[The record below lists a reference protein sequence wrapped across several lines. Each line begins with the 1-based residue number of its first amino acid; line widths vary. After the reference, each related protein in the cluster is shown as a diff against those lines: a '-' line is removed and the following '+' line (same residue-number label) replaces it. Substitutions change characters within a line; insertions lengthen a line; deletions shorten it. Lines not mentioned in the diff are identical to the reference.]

1 MKHGVHTRGWTL
13 LAMLVIISLVV
24 SGCAQVLA
32 SSKPHAA
39 AATPTP
45 VAVEETSTTPTEETS
60 EETPSLADAQAIVA
74 AQETVL
80 SHIYETVLPS
90 VVHIRVVQKVEQSP
104 EVPSWGFG
112 FPGIPGFP
120 YPYPGIPRTPQEF
133 YRRGEGSGFVWDKE
147 GHIVTNNHVV
157 EDADRVEVV
166 FADHSVAEAE
176 VLGTDPDSDLA
187 VIKVDVPAERLKPVT
202 LGDSDALK
210 VGQMAIAIGNPFG
223 QEFTM
228 TSGIISALGRTIRS
242 GASPFSIPEVIQ
254 TDAAI
259 NPGNSGGP
267 LLDRMG
273 RVIGINAMIIS
284 RSGANAGIGFA
295 IPINIAK
302 MVVPDLIEKGTYE
315 YAWLGITGA
324 NLVPEVAELMGLPKD
339 THGALV
345 INVAKDS
352 PADKAGLR
360 GSDKTLKVE
369 GAEYQFGGDV
379 IISINGQPV
388 KGMDDLIAYLV
399 KNTRPGDKVTLE
411 VIRAKGQREKLTV
424 TLEPRPRR
432 HQKRSPQE

>member
-1 MKHGVHTRGWTL
+1 MGRKRL
-13 LAMLVIISLVV
+13 LSLVV
-24 SGCAQVLA
+24 MVVMSLVVTGCAGSLA
-32 SSKPHAA
+32 VTPASTAA
-39 AATPTP
+39 QTSATPTP
-45 VAVEETSTTPTEETS
+45 SPVVTRSATTI
-60 EETPSLADAQAIVA
+60 AAMDAQAVVA
-74 AQETVL
+74 AQEAVL
-80 SHIYETVLPS
+80 NQVYETVLPS
-90 VVHIRVVQKVEQSP
+90 VVHIRVVQKVEQVP
-104 EVPSWGFG
+104 EAPRYGFG
-112 FPGIPGFP
+112 FPFLLP
-120 YPYPGIPRTPQEF
+120 YPQSPQEF
-133 YRRGEGSGFVWDKE
+133 YRRGEGSGFVWDSK

-157 EDADRVEVV
+157 QDADRVEVV
-166 FADHSVAEAE
+166 FADHSVADAK

-284 RSGANAGIGFA
+284 RSGASAGIGFA

-302 MVVPDLIEKGTYE
+302 KIVPDLIEKGVYE
-315 YAWLGITGA
+315 YAWLGITGSDLA
-324 NLVPEVAELMGLPKD
+324 PDVVDLMELPKD
-339 THGALV
+339 TRGALV
-345 INVAKDS
+345 IDVAKGS

-369 GAEYQFGGDV
+369 GVEYKFGGDV
-379 IISINGQPV
+379 IVSINGQPIYS
-388 KGMDDLIAYLV
+388 MEDLIAYLV
-399 KNTRPGDKVTLE
+399 KYTRPGDKVTLGL
-411 VIRAKGQREKLTV
+411 IRPKGRHETVTV
-424 TLEPRPRR
+424 TLAPRPRL
-432 HQKRSPQE
+432 KRSNAPK

>member
-1 MKHGVHTRGWTL
+1 MKGWL
-13 LAMLVIISLVV
+13 SRQGLIMISLFIVA
-24 SGCAQVLA
+24 SLAITGCTQTLA
-32 SSKPHAA
+32 LSEPSAA
-39 AATPTP
+39 AATPTAAP
-45 VAVEETSTTPTEETS
+45 TVEASPTPTPAAETMAL
-60 EETPSLADAQAIVA
+60 PDAQAIVA
-74 AQETVL
+74 AQEAVL

-90 VVHIRVVQKVEQSP
+90 VVHIRVVQKIQRIP
-104 EVPSWGFG
+104 EMPNRGL
-112 FPGIPGFP
+112 PGYPWFP
-120 YPYPGIPRTPQEF
+120 YPYWGLPRAPQEF
-133 YRRGEGSGFVWDKE
+133 YRRGEGSGFVWDRE

-166 FADHSVAEAE
+166 FADHSVAEAK

-187 VIKVDVPAERLKPVT
+187 VIKVDVPPERLKPVT
-202 LGDSDALK
+202 LGDSDTLK

-302 MVVPDLIEKGTYE
+302 RVVPELIEKGTYE
-315 YAWLGITGA
+315 YAWLGITGTD
-324 NLVPEVAELMGLPKD
+324 LVPEVAELMGLPRD
-339 THGALV
+339 TRGALV
-345 INVAKDS
+345 VDVAKDS

-360 GSDKTLKVE
+360 GSDKTLRVE
-369 GAEYQFGGDV
+369 GEEYQFGGDV
-379 IISINGQPV
+379 IVSIDGQPV
-388 KGMDDLIAYLV
+388 RGMDDLIAYLV

-411 VIRAKGQREKLTV
+411 LIRRKGERETVIV
-424 TLEPRPRR
+424 TLAPRPHRT
-432 HQKRSPQE
+432 RSGSSRE